1 MRVAAGRGRWALVS
15 LVFAL
20 VTLAVPVGVGRAAA
34 TDSSDRRLTRIA
46 LIKDTRL
53 QTKSLGISPGGIILG
68 QNMMYRHN
76 VTVFDQNGAI
86 VKVIP
91 DTVDLTAFG
100 IPGKTGLYQGSPV
113 EVAFSP
119 NGAYA
124 YVSNYRMYGK
134 GYRRPGHDKCPPGK
148 WDESFVFRIDLA
160 TLEID
165 QVISVGAVPKFMA
178 VTPDGTR
185 LLVSNWCSFDVSV
198 IDLATTQTI
207 TRVKVGRFPRGI
219 VITADS
225 STAYVAVMGAN
236 KIVKV
241 DLATYQFV
249 KIAGGGITP
258 RHLLLSPDEQ
268 FLYVS
273 NNLEHVIRKV
283 NLATGAVKRLR
294 TGLQPRSM
302 VLSEDGASLYV
313 VNYVSGTLSKVRTAD
328 FVEVQRVK
336 TGGVHPVGIT
346 YDPVTHR
353 VWVANYKGSIAIFQ
367 DS

>member
-1 MRVAAGRGRWALVS
+1 LVCALVV
-15 LVFAL
+15 LM
-20 VTLAVPVGVGRAAA
+20 VPASGMRASAS
-34 TDSSDRRLTRIA
+34 DSSDRRLTRLA
-46 LIKDTRL
+46 LITDKAL

-76 VTVFDQNGAI
+76 VTVFDETGAI
-86 VKVIP
+86 VKVLP

-119 NGAYA
+119 NGPYA
-124 YVSNYRMYGK
+124 YVSNYQMYGK

-148 WDESFVFRIDLA
+148 WDESFVYRIDLV

-165 QVISVGAVPKFMA
+165 QVIPVGAVPKFMA

-185 LLVSNWCSFDVSV
+185 LLVSNWCSYDVSV
-198 IDLATTQTI
+198 VDLGTTQTI

-219 VITADS
+219 VVTADS
-225 STAYVAVMGAN
+225 STAYIAVMGAN

-241 DLATYQFV
+241 DLDTYQFAKV
-249 KIAGGGITP
+249 PGGGITP
-258 RHLLLSPDEQ
+258 RHLVLSPDEQ

-273 NNLEHVIRKV
+273 NNLEHVIRKM
-283 NLATGAVKRLR
+283 NLSTGAVTRLR
-294 TGLQPRSM
+294 TGVQPRSM
-302 VLSEDGASLYV
+302 VLSEDGASLFV

-328 FVEVQRVK
+328 FVEVQRVR
-336 TGGVHPVGIT
+336 TGGVHPVGVT
-346 YDPVTHR
+346 YDPVRRR

-367 DS
+367 DA